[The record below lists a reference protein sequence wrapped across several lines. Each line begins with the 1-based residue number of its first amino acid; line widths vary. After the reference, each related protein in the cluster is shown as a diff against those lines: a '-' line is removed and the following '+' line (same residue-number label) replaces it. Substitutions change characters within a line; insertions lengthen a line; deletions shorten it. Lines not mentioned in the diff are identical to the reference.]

1 MERSDRMK
9 VWDLVFRF
17 VDINIEL
24 DTMDEDLRAIELG
37 KDYDEVFNQLVSYL
51 GDPEYENHPS

>member
-37 KDYDEVFNQLVSYL
+37 KDYDEVFNQLVDYL
-51 GDPEYENHPS
+51 GDPK

>member
-24 DTMDEDLRAIELG
+24 DTMDEDLRIIEL
-37 KDYDEVFNQLVSYL
+37 YDEVFNQLVGYL
-51 GDPEYENHPS
+51 GEPG

>member
-37 KDYDEVFNQLVSYL
+37 KDYDEVFNQLVGYL
-51 GDPEYENHPS
+51 GEPEYENHPS